1 MNAKI
6 RIDLATGLYLGQV
19 HPLEVGEDIIETPCL
34 IPYRLP
40 KWENGQWIEGATDF
54 PIAQVQE
61 PTLEE
66 RLQALEEME
75 LERMFE
81 L

>member
-1 MNAKI
+1 MQDKI
-6 RIDLATGLYLGQV
+6 KIDLETGLMIDVV

-61 PTLEE
+61 QTLEE